1 MVGIQKLSRLLAD
14 SKCGMI
20 KLVARNVR
28 EAEGPLGF
36 EIAGHR

>member
-20 KLVARNVR
+20 KLIAQNVR
-28 EAEGPLGF
+28 DAEGPFGF
-36 EIAGHR
+36 EIAGYR